1 MLWVPLEACK
11 CTRPTFDESQ
21 PCHGW
26 QIGRGPFAM
35 LASRFA
41 DSLRF
46 LLLAMLAG
54 LALIAVAGTA
64 VTGLPR
70 GGLGNQYPSDPSD
83 VRGVRPHF
91 AFRDDWVVQPD
102 FDLGSRPL
110 KPCWSLGK
118 LTRLVAWRVVVL
130 GPTVNSGL
138 GAAFSFF
145 NVWLRV
151 LYRVSSIKLVLSQQS
166 CLTLLPL

>member
-1 MLWVPLEACK
+1 
-11 CTRPTFDESQ
+11 
-21 PCHGW
+21 
-26 QIGRGPFAM
+26 M
-35 LASRFA
+35 LASRFV

-118 LTRLVAWRVVVL
+118 LTWDLRSPGTNCFASLSGFSHCPERCQGSHPGVAAHMHTGKWPCTTDSAL
-130 GPTVNSGL
+130 THTGYH
-138 GAAFSFF
+138 GAG
-145 NVWLRV
+145 
-151 LYRVSSIKLVLSQQS
+151 YGM
-166 CLTLLPL
+166 